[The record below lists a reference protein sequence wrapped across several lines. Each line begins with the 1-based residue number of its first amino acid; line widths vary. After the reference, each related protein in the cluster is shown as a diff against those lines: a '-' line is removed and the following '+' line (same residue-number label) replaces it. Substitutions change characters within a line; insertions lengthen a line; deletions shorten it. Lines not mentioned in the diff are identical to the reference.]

1 MCKTEVSRL
10 SNIQDSSAA
19 ATFKNKA
26 IRLTAPVLA
35 IAGWLLAIAPGM
47 AASYNNDYRVC
58 AGRVLGDGVTAQAA
72 SQACARALRPRDLA
86 SCVVYIKN
94 NTEIA
99 ATDALSACNQARRPK
114 ELASCI
120 AGISKNTQGAVNP
133 DVLNYCGRSL
143 LPVRFAQC
151 VVGLRSEIDL
161 TPIQALNTCIDGSD
175 RIGGVPPSSTL
186 FPTRRSTEFSPTFET
201 NPIPENPENPQ
212 NPESNIDLPK

>member
-10 SNIQDSSAA
+10 SNEQSSSAS

-35 IAGWLLAIAPGM
+35 LAGWLLAIAPGM
-47 AASYNNDYRVC
+47 AASYNNDYRAC
-58 AGRVLGDGVTAQAA
+58 AGRVIGEGVTAQAA

-86 SCVVYIKN
+86 SCVVYIKR
-94 NTEIA
+94 NTEITA
-99 ATDALSACNQARRPK
+99 ADTLSACNQARRPK
-114 ELASCI
+114 DLASCVT
-120 AGISKNTQGAVNP
+120 GISKNTQGAVNP

-161 TPIQALNTCIDGSD
+161 TPTQALNTCIDGSD
-175 RIGGVPPSSTL
+175 RIGGLPPSSIL
-186 FPTRRSTEFSPTFET
+186 LPTRRSTEFSPTFEA
-201 NPIPENPENPQ
+201 NPIPG
-212 NPESNIDLPK
+212 NPESK